1 MLVYILIF
9 SNYYQTFLFGGWDT
23 RTHNDQIILSEVFQF
38 VAVNLYKPSNAFLKH
53 SCLTQL
59 IIRMLVLF
67 QVTCKLIIIV
77 Q

>member
-1 MLVYILIF
+1 MKTKPSQSRPPLYGTLC
-9 SNYYQTFLFGGWDT
+9 L
-23 RTHNDQIILSEVFQF
+23 RKF